1 MRRFAMAF
9 GLVGLTG
16 LGTQVQPQVLA
27 SERGSVSQTID
38 GTTTT
43 IKYSRPRARGRN
55 NLFGGR
61 VSWGH
66 IWTPG
71 ANQATTL
78 NVTKDVI
85 LEGQR
90 VPKGTYSVWIVVDRG
105 PWEMV
110 LDQDTTL
117 FHTQGP
123 KPRAG
128 QIRFPVAREK
138 RPFMETLTWWFPDFS
153 PTGGTLALQWDT
165 VYVPLHLRVAP
176 SYSTAVKPD
185 VARRLAGVYEVDL
198 QQEPGSADTTLSAPG
213 ETPAR
218 HVVFTVRPQGN
229 ELRAVMDPPMYRTEE
244 GYRDW
249 IVIPKKAG
257 WFHLGRIH
265 EGEVIEVFDFFQ
277 IQFDAAGDVANSF
290 EIRAP
295 NDQLIGKGT
304 RRLAQRRP
312 D

>member
-1 MRRFAMAF
+1 MAC
-9 GLVGLTG
+9 GLAGLTG
-16 LGTQVQPQVLA
+16 FATRVDAQVMA

-38 GTTTT
+38 GTTLT
-43 IKYSRPRARGRN
+43 IKYSRPRARGRT

-61 VSWGH
+61 VEWGH

-78 NVTKDVI
+78 NVSKDVI

-90 VPKGTYSVWIVVDRG
+90 VPKGTYSVWIVVERG

-110 LDQDTTL
+110 LDTDTTL
-117 FHTQGP
+117 WHTQGP
-123 KPRAG
+123 KPRTG

-138 RPFMETLTWWFPDFS
+138 RPFLETLTWWFPDYS
-153 PTGGTLALQWDT
+153 PTGGLLALQWDT
-165 VYVPLHLRVAP
+165 VYVPLHVRVAP
-176 SYSTAVKPD
+176 SFSTVVKPD

-198 QQEPGSADTTLSAPG
+198 QQEPGSADTTLSKPG
-213 ETPAR
+213 EMPAR

-249 IVIPKKAG
+249 IVIPKKSG

-265 EGEVIEVFDFFQ
+265 DGEVIEVFDFFQ
-277 IQFDAAGDVANSF
+277 IQFDSGGDVANSF

-304 RRLAQRRP
+304 RRATP
-312 D
+312 APP